1 MTFLTA
7 KKRSVSFTAV
17 TITMISVIVT
27 LALTL
32 TLTSGVAMAATAEPS
47 YTVLEHEEDFE
58 LRLYAPKII
67 AQTEV
72 TGDYDAASRQGFR
85 VLADYIFGN
94 NTLAD
99 SAKSESKNNSSAK
112 ISMTAPVLMSP
123 ADLNMDNADADTKS
137 TKINMTAPVS
147 MSQNEGKWQVAFVMP
162 EHYTISSI
170 PKPNNPAITLVEVPE
185 SRYAVVKF
193 SSLAGEKKVAE
204 KTSELQNWMAKKQLN
219 PLAEPEVARYNPPW
233 TLPFMRRNEI
243 MIRY

>member
-1 MTFLTA
+1 
-7 KKRSVSFTAV
+7 
-17 TITMISVIVT
+17 
-27 LALTL
+27 
-32 TLTSGVAMAATAEPS
+32 MAATAEPS

-147 MSQNEGKWQVAFVMP
+147 MSQNEGKWQVVFVMP

-193 SSLAGEKKVAE
+193 SGLAGEKKVAE
-204 KTSELQNWMAKKQLN
+204 KTSELQNWMAKKQLT
-219 PLAEPEVARYNPPW
+219 PLAEPEIARYNPPW
-233 TLPFMRRNEI
+233 TLPFMRRNEV
-243 MIRY
+243 MIAYK